1 MCEGTSKQSLDPK
14 NSTAIGPGFE
24 IPGSATGR
32 LCVARRVL
40 AYHYL
45 WLEMARGSQTHT
57 KTFCRHSFSS
67 LSSTYYHWGLMH
79 GFP

>member
-1 MCEGTSKQSLDPK
+1 MCEGTTKQSLDPK
-14 NSTAIGPGFE
+14 NSTALGPGFE

-32 LCVARRVL
+32 LCVARRGL

-57 KTFCRHSFSS
+57 KLFVEILFLRFHQHTITRV
-67 LSSTYYHWGLMH
+67 
-79 GFP
+79 